1 MTKLKKYIIP
11 IALIIAFISGALL
24 NSGSKQAEKELEALR
39 KKERTLFQQQIIHK
53 QVEIQTLTEESK
65 VKDRKIAV
73 LEAEVEKG
81 DKKAVAIETHY
92 KKKLAAVSKYT
103 PVQRDSFFYAK
114 YPGQDTI
121 RNVDSRKVMA
131 DLVHGE
137 GQDSL
142 NTVLKKQVVDLKS
155 LVKVNEEKTAI
166 AEQKYER
173 QKETTVL
180 MENFAASHREEAD
193 YYRGKYKK
201 QRRQKGLLTAGVVVL
216 IGLLIIK

>member
-1 MTKLKKYIIP
+1 MKKYIIP
-11 IALIIAFISGALL
+11 IVIILAFISGALL
-24 NSGSKQAEKELEALR
+24 NSGSTEAEKQLQELR
-39 KKERTLFQQQIIHK
+39 KKERTMFQQQIIKK
-53 QVEIQTLTEESK
+53 QVEIQELKEESK
-65 VKDRKIAV
+65 AKDRKIAV

-81 DKKAVAIETHY
+81 DQKTKAIETHY
-92 KKKLAAVSKYT
+92 KKKLAAVTKYT

-121 RNVDSRKVMA
+121 TNVDSRKVMA

-216 IGLLIIK
+216 IGLIIIK